1 MSMAQDLIR
10 DFDKIP
16 MILEWPRD
24 GSIANFDYE
33 MVSDPAQAQAIL
45 DSIPR
50 GTLTVIDIETN
61 SKTTDESDTDVFTEE
76 LLRVGFRWREDSGR
90 EYVYTFRPGA
100 WADGLRFP
108 DGVRWEFQFGVYDTM
123 GIWRHLGQR
132 LRISEDLG
140 LKSYCVDERA
150 GHHGLKTLAR
160 EYQGAGWYDAP
171 LESHKKNGSMHKL
184 PPEVVDRYNSADVV
198 YTGRTDP
205 ILHERM
211 VREGTTKLYYDILIP
226 AYNVYRDAQYRGIN
240 IDHHKLIQ
248 LGWETWMPR
257 WIGME
262 ADMKAEAS
270 ALGYPD
276 EINLGSPLQL
286 SKFFFET
293 LGLEPI
299 KMTRGGV
306 RTAPRPST
314 DKEVLEQLDHPFAQK
329 LRTFRTLDGMMDF
342 VFQIQNELKLDG
354 AIHPSG
360 QFHTARTGRRT
371 YKRPP
376 MQTIPQPYTVGAE
389 YAEIESIFI
398 PHNPATHGMLKADY
412 EQIEAWVGWFLSQDS
427 VMLEQLLSGDIHSAT
442 AEIAFKI
449 SRFDYGFPNHRK
461 NHEWDVRRQGAKKLR
476 YTLMYGG
483 GPDKVGAP
491 PPLGLGVSYLEA
503 MELIRNFWS
512 GYPEFTKWTRMI
524 ETTARRQGELWTEF
538 GRKMHFPVIL
548 DTDSLRQAINFPIQS
563 NASDHVLVSALELA
577 TKLTEYNSYFLLD
590 VHDAIWVEY
599 DLRYELEV
607 TRLVREVME
616 RPKMAGGPNIAVE
629 IKVGPNIHNT
639 HVVPRESP
647 WELLIPH
654 ATH

>member
-1 MSMAQDLIR
+1 
-10 DFDKIP
+10 
-16 MILEWPRD
+16 
-24 GSIANFDYE
+24 
-33 MVSDPAQAQAIL
+33 
-45 DSIPR
+45 
-50 GTLTVIDIETN
+50 
-61 SKTTDESDTDVFTEE
+61 
-76 LLRVGFRWREDSGR
+76 
-90 EYVYTFRPGA
+90 
-100 WADGLRFP
+100 
-108 DGVRWEFQFGVYDTM
+108 
-123 GIWRHLGQR
+123 
-132 LRISEDLG
+132 
-140 LKSYCVDERA
+140 
-150 GHHGLKTLAR
+150 
-160 EYQGAGWYDAP
+160 
-171 LESHKKNGSMHKL
+171 
-184 PPEVVDRYNSADVV
+184 
-198 YTGRTDP
+198 
-205 ILHERM
+205 
-211 VREGTTKLYYDILIP
+211 
-226 AYNVYRDAQYRGIN
+226 
-240 IDHHKLIQ
+240 
-248 LGWETWMPR
+248 
-257 WIGME
+257 
-262 ADMKAEAS
+262 
-270 ALGYPD
+270 
-276 EINLGSPLQL
+276 
-286 SKFFFET
+286 
-293 LGLEPI
+293 
-299 KMTRGGV
+299 
-306 RTAPRPST
+306 
-314 DKEVLEQLDHPFAQK
+314 
-329 LRTFRTLDGMMDF
+329 
-342 VFQIQNELKLDG
+342 
-354 AIHPSG
+354 
-360 QFHTARTGRRT
+360 
-371 YKRPP
+371 
-376 MQTIPQPYTVGAE
+376 
-389 YAEIESIFI
+389 
-398 PHNPATHGMLKADY
+398 MLKADY

-461 NHEWDVRRQGAKKLR
+461 NHEWDVKRQGAKKLR

-491 PPLGLGVSYLEA
+491 PPMGLGVSYREA